1 MSFILTIILILKSD
15 NFIFGKLNKLL
26 KVGQTKNKNSYVNYI
41 YLYKIQDDECGQ
53 CKVNK
58 IFAKYAK
65 SFSELSEGD
74 CYSVGYTIP
83 SGCEFINVPVIGQI
97 MINKFK
103 KIIE

>member
-15 NFIFGKLNKLL
+15 NFIYGKLNKLL
-26 KVGQTKNKNSYVNYI
+26 KVEHKNSCVNYI

-58 IFAKYAK
+58 TFVKYAK
-65 SFSELSEGD
+65 LFSELSEGD

-83 SGCEFINVPVIGQI
+83 SGCESINVPVIGQI

>member
-1 MSFILTIILILKSD
+1 MLFRS
-15 NFIFGKLNKLL
+15 
-26 KVGQTKNKNSYVNYI
+26 
-41 YLYKIQDDECGQ
+41 
-53 CKVNK
+53 
-58 IFAKYAK
+58 KYAK